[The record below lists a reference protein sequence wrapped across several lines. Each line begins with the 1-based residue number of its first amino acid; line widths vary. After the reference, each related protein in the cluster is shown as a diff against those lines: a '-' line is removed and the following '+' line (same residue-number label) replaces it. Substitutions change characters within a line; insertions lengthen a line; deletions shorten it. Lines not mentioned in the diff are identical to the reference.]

1 MTATVAAAPPTSGAP
16 PRPPRRVRRRGWVLA
31 CGLLGAALALGIGTG
46 PADLP
51 AWPVAL
57 ALLDALPGVSVAHG
71 LDERQLALL
80 WQLRLPRVVL
90 GAVVGAVLAGA
101 GAAYQGVFRNP
112 LADPYL
118 LGVAAGAGLGA
129 TVVIAAGV
137 APFGTFSRPLFAFV
151 GAVVAVTAT
160 WTLGRAA
167 GGRGTAT
174 LILAG
179 IAVGSFLSS
188 TQTYLMQR
196 DADTIR
202 DVYSFL
208 LGQLSTAGWGSLQLI
223 GPWVVIAV
231 VGMLV
236 MRNRLDVL
244 AVGDLEADSLGISS
258 AQVRL
263 VVVTFATLGTAVVV
277 SVSGLIGFVGIVVPH
292 AVRLVTGTSYRTLV
306 PLSLLAGAGFLVLAD
321 VLARSLLAPAE
332 LPIGVVTAFV
342 GGPFFVVVLRR
353 ARQAAM

>member
-1 MTATVAAAPPTSGAP
+1 MSTSTESQVAA
-16 PRPPRRVRRRGWVLA
+16 RPLALRSVRLRGWVLA
-31 CGLLGAALALGIGTG
+31 GGLLGLALVLGVANG

-51 AWPVAL
+51 GRAVTL
-57 ALLDALPGVSVAHG
+57 ALLDLLPGVSLDHG
-71 LDERQLALL
+71 LDGRQLALL

-90 GAVVGAVLAGA
+90 GAIVGAVLAGA

-129 TVVIAAGV
+129 TIVIAAGV
-137 APFGTFSRPLFAFV
+137 APLGASSRPLFAFV
-151 GAVVAVTAT
+151 GAVAAVTAT
-160 WTLGRAA
+160 WGMGRAA

-179 IAVGSFLSS
+179 IAVGSFLSA

-208 LGQLSTAGWGSLQLI
+208 LGQLSTAGWGSIRLI
-223 GPWVVIAV
+223 APWVAIAV
-231 VGMLV
+231 IGMLAL
-236 MRNRLDVL
+236 RNRLDVL

-263 VVVTFATLGTAVVV
+263 IMVVFATLGTAVVV

-292 AVRLVTGTSYRTLV
+292 AVRLVTGTSYRTLL
-306 PLSLLAGAGFLVLAD
+306 PLSLLAGAAFLVLAD
-321 VLARSLLAPAE
+321 LLARTALAPAE

>member
-1 MTATVAAAPPTSGAP
+1 MSVPAGSPAAAPS
-16 PRPPRRVRRRGWVLA
+16 RPPRRVRLRGWA
-31 CGLLGAALALGIGTG
+31 FASALLLVALTLGVVNG
-46 PADLP
+46 PAHLP
-51 AWPVAL
+51 GWSVAM
-57 ALLDALPGVSVAHG
+57 ALLDAVPGIRIDHG
-71 LDERQLALL
+71 LDDRQLAML
-80 WQLRLPRVVL
+80 WQLRVPRVTL
-90 GAVVGAVLAGA
+90 SAIVGAVLAGA

-129 TVVIAAGV
+129 TIVIAAGV
-137 APFGTFSRPLFAFV
+137 APIGVWSQPLFAFI
-151 GAVVAVTAT
+151 GAVAAVTAT
-160 WTLGRAA
+160 WTMGRAA

-179 IAVGSFLSS
+179 IAVGSFLSA

-202 DVYSFL
+202 DVYAFL
-208 LGQLSTAGWGSLQLI
+208 LGQLSTAGWGSIQLI
-223 GPWVVIAV
+223 APWVAIAV
-231 VGMLV
+231 IGMLAL
-236 MRNRLDVL
+236 RNRLDVL

-263 VVVTFATLGTAVVV
+263 SMVAFATLGTAVVV

-292 AVRLVTGTSYRTLV
+292 AVRLVTGTSYRTLL
-306 PLSLLAGAGFLVLAD
+306 PLSLIAGAAFLVLAD
-321 VLARSLLAPAE
+321 LLARTALAPAE
-332 LPIGVVTAFV
+332 LPIGVVTAFI